1 MVLMYSNN
9 NSIIYAFRD
18 KLILRNVKEE
28 LTEVKVPTIKISKE
42 TKGQI
47 KENEITCIKSSNDGL
62 YVAVTTETK
71 QLLIYTEN
79 FELKKDILL
88 QKTANK
94 ICFTQDNNVL
104 VADRNGDVLSY
115 SLEEDIEKPTLLL
128 GHLSVIL
135 DMVMSPCGKF
145 IITCDRDEKI
155 RVSCY
160 PNSYNIIS
168 FCLGHKEFVSKLHLL
183 KNNILLS
190 ASGDGTV
197 RMWNYLEGKELN
209 RIDTSNF
216 VNSNVLNSFIS
227 EMDAE
232 KVEVSTL
239 PINDLQVYEN
249 GSKIIL
255 GISLYRDNKI
265 HFYNVN
271 NLDLTFNYLTY
282 VAVTD
287 DNFYYFLT
295 DKLYVISTDVAI
307 YHFVNNQFE
316 MKKSGIAEENLSK
329 HGDLF
334 QHKNNIM
341 LLYKRRYNNVHE
353 YLDRKRQRLE
363 QKENKL

>member
-1 MVLMYSNN
+1 M
-9 NSIIYAFRD
+9 
-18 KLILRNVKEE
+18 
-28 LTEVKVPTIKISKE
+28 
-42 TKGQI
+42 
-47 KENEITCIKSSNDGL
+47 
-62 YVAVTTETK
+62 
-71 QLLIYTEN
+71 
-79 FELKKDILL
+79 

-94 ICFTQDNNVL
+94 VCFAKDNRVL

-115 SLEEDIEKPTLLL
+115 SLEDNSDKAILLL

-135 DMVMSPCGKF
+135 DMIMSPCGKF

-160 PNSYNIIS
+160 PNSYNIVS
-168 FCLGHKEFVSKLHLL
+168 FCLGHNEFVSKLHLL

-197 RMWNYLEGKELN
+197 RLWNYLEGKELN
-209 RIDTSNF
+209 RINTDDF
-216 VNSNVLNSFIS
+216 VNSNILNSFIN
-227 EMDAE
+227 EMDKE

-239 PINDLQVYEN
+239 PISEVQVYEN
-249 GSKIIL
+249 KSKIIL

-265 HFYNVN
+265 HFYSINDM
-271 NLDLTFNYLTY
+271 DLTFNYLTF
-282 VAVTD
+282 VTVNS

-295 DKLYVISTDVAI
+295 NELYIISIDVSI
-307 YHFVNNQFE
+307 YHFINNQFE
-316 MKKSGIAEENLSK
+316 MKKSGILEENLSK
-329 HGDLF
+329 HLDLF
-334 QHKNNIM
+334 EHKNNIM

>member
-255 GISLYRDNKI
+255 
-265 HFYNVN
+265 
-271 NLDLTFNYLTY
+271 
-282 VAVTD
+282 AVTD